1 MKKVLSLIMSFL
13 IVFSAMTGLTV
24 AADTA
29 IAYPEMNNT
38 YSLKTKLDYELNY
51 KGGNIWETLRYL
63 SNAPVDMSKGWLEF
77 DVYVESAD
85 ATAVFQLCVRDV
97 DEKTKLAG
105 VGDIESNK
113 WTHKVIPVANFSYGD
128 ADMSK
133 VIGFY
138 LDGINSDNTYV
149 ITNMAITT
157 LHEINYTHSL
167 KTELDYELNNYRGDL
182 WGSQQAVYRNQ
193 AIDMS
198 NGYLEFDVFVES
210 ADATVDFSITG
221 SDEYGNYVGS
231 ISSGTMETNKWVHKV
246 IHLGFG
252 TLIKFFR
259 IEPVKA
265 DNTYTI
271 TNVAITG
278 YPEMNNTHHLKT
290 KLDYELNNY
299 RGDLWGSQQ
308 AVYRNQAI
316 DMSNGYLEFD
326 VFVESADATVD
337 FSITGSD
344 EYGNYV
350 GSISSGTMETNKWVH
365 KVIHLGF
372 GTLIKFFRIE
382 GLKADTTYTITN
394 VAVTGYPEMNNTHSL
409 KTKLAY
415 ELNSYRGTDIWATN
429 MPVSAEAVDMSNGYL
444 EFDVFIESAEATVDF
459 SITGSDAAGNY
470 IGSISSGTI
479 ETNKWVHKVIN
490 LGFGSLIKYF
500 RIEPLKADTTYNITN
515 MAVTGYPEMNNT
527 HYLGLDLETNHS
539 CFKDFNTATNFGTG
553 VTDFTKYDYLEFDLF
568 ANGGTETTQRLYFNN
583 EGGMGV
589 YDVKVTPNKWVH
601 VVISV
606 NDLKNNDGYFGGDAS
621 KYSSIVLEYANMES
635 GVTYLIRNMAL
646 TNEEEPF
653 ETGDA
658 NHDGAVGIEDLVWMK
673 KCAAEIE
680 GYDYRAS
687 ADFNDDNI
695 VNGDDLIYIRKL
707 LLGTL

>member
-1 MKKVLSLIMSFL
+1 MKKVLSLIMSLL

-29 IAYPEMNNT
+29 ITYPEMNNT

-63 SNAPVDMSKGWLEF
+63 SNAPVNMSKGWLEF
-77 DVYVESAD
+77 DVYVESTD
-85 ATAVFQLCVRDV
+85 ATSGFQLWVRDV
-97 DEKTKLAG
+97 DEKTKLVG

-138 LDGINSDNTYV
+138 LDGINSNNTYV

-167 KTELDYELNNYRGDL
+167 KTELDYELNKFKGDL

-198 NGYLEFDVFVES
+198 NGYLEFDAFVES

-231 ISSGTMETNKWVHKV
+231 ISSGTIETNKWVHKV

-265 DNTYTI
+265 DTTYTI

-278 YPEMNNTHHLKT
+278 YPEMNNTHYLKT
-290 KLDYELNNY
+290 ELDYELNNY
-299 RGDLWGSQQ
+299 KGTDIWATNKQVAAE
-308 AVYRNQAI
+308 AV

-326 VFVESADATVD
+326 VFVESA
-337 FSITGSD
+337 
-344 EYGNYV
+344 
-350 GSISSGTMETNKWVH
+350 
-365 KVIHLGF
+365 
-372 GTLIKFFRIE
+372 
-382 GLKADTTYTITN
+382 
-394 VAVTGYPEMNNTHSL
+394 
-409 KTKLAY
+409 
-415 ELNSYRGTDIWATN
+415 
-429 MPVSAEAVDMSNGYL
+429 
-444 EFDVFIESAEATVDF
+444 EATVDF
-459 SITGSDAAGNY
+459 SITGSDAYGNY

-539 CFKDFNTATNFGTG
+539 CFKDFNTAANFGTG
-553 VTDFTKYDYLEFDLF
+553 VTDFTKYDYVEFDLF

-635 GVTYLIRNMAL
+635 GVTYQIRNMAL
-646 TNEEEPF
+646 TTEEEPF

-658 NHDGAVGIEDLVWMK
+658 NHDGVVGIEDLVWMK
-673 KCAAEIE
+673 KCAAEME
-680 GYDYRAS
+680 GYAYRAS